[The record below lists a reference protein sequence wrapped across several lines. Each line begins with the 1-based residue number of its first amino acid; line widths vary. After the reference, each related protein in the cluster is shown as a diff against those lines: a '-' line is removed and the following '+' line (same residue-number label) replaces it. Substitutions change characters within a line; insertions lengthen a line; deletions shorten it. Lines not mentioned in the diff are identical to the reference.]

1 MLHVLQNRSL
11 KFIKNKMYRSLPYS
25 SGPWVMFKKALLIL
39 RNYTKERGEVQQ
51 QVEKMAHVR
60 RRHREL
66 EQLVAFVGR
75 RVM

>member
-1 MLHVLQNRSL
+1 
-11 KFIKNKMYRSLPYS
+11 
-25 SGPWVMFKKALLIL
+25 MFKKALLIL